1 MPGWAR
7 GEKSGEKGGDHNL
20 SSHFDFELEGTK
32 QKGVTSISGLEN
44 ALATVDFVN
53 GNDTTVRS
61 RVARNKSG
69 NLLVKRYYTAA
80 DDDWVQYHQTHQ
92 SGQTK
97 RGTASVILKNMAGE
111 DTGRFDLMEVQPIRW
126 KLGELRSDQS
136 GNLEEEL
143 ELKFETV
150 KYTSM
155 AK

>member
-1 MPGWAR
+1 MAGWAR
-7 GEKSGEKGGDHNL
+7 QEKSGEKGGDHNL

-44 ALATVDFVN
+44 ALQTVDFVN
-53 GNDTTVRS
+53 GHDTTVRS

-69 NLLVKRYYTAA
+69 NLVVKRYYTAG
-80 DDDWVQYHQTHQ
+80 DDDWVQYHQTHLR
-92 SGQTK
+92 GETK

-111 DTGRFDLMEVQPIRW
+111 DSGRFDLMEVQPIRW
-126 KLGELRSDQS
+126 KLGELRSDTS

>member
-7 GEKSGEKGGDHNL
+7 AEKSGEKGGDHNL
-20 SSHFDFELEGTK
+20 SSHFDLEIEGTR
-32 QKGVTSISGLEN
+32 QKGVTSVTGLEN
-44 ALATVDFVN
+44 ALQTVDFVN

-69 NLLVKRYYTAA
+69 NLVARRHYTSG
-80 DDDWVQYHQTHQ
+80 DDDWVQYFQMHQK
-92 SGQTK
+92 GDTK

-126 KLGELRSDQS
+126 KLGDLKSDQS

>member
-1 MPGWAR
+1 MPGWGR
-7 GEKSGEKGGDHNL
+7 SEKSGEHGGDHNL
-20 SSHFDFELEGTK
+20 SSHFDLEIEGTT

-44 ALATVDFVN
+44 ALQTVDFVN

>member
-1 MPGWAR
+1 MPGWGRA
-7 GEKSGEKGGDHNL
+7 EKSGEKGGDHNL

-32 QKGVTSISGLEN
+32 QKGVTSVSGLEN
-44 ALATVDFVN
+44 ALQTVDFVN

-69 NLLVKRYYTAA
+69 NLVVKRYYTAG
-80 DDDWVQYHQTHQ
+80 DDDWVQYHQTHLK
-92 SGQTK
+92 GETK
-97 RGTASVILKNMAGE
+97 RGTASVILKNMAGD

-126 KLGELRSDQS
+126 KLGELRSDTS

>member
-1 MPGWAR
+1 MPGWGRA
-7 GEKSGEKGGDHNL
+7 EKSGEKGGDHNL
-20 SSHFDFELEGTK
+20 SSHFDFELERPK
-32 QKGVTSISGLEN
+32 QKGVTSVAGLEN
-44 ALATVDFVN
+44 ALQTVDFVN

-69 NLLVKRYYTAA
+69 NLVVKRYYTSG
-80 DDDWVQYHQTHQ
+80 DDDWVQYHQTHLK
-92 SGQTK
+92 GDTK

-126 KLGELRSDQS
+126 KLGELRSDTS

>member
-1 MPGWAR
+1 M
-7 GEKSGEKGGDHNL
+7 
-20 SSHFDFELEGTK
+20 
-32 QKGVTSISGLEN
+32 TSVSGLEN
-44 ALATVDFVN
+44 ALQTVDFVN

-69 NLLVKRYYTAA
+69 NLVVKRYYTAG
-80 DDDWVQYHQTHQ
+80 DDDWVQYHQTHLK
-92 SGQTK
+92 GDTK

-126 KLGELRSDQS
+126 KLGELRSDTS

-143 ELKFETV
+143 EIKFETV
-150 KYTSM
+150 KYTPM

>member
-1 MPGWAR
+1 MGWPRA
-7 GEKSGEKGGDHNL
+7 EKSGEKGGDHNL

-32 QKGVTSISGLEN
+32 QKGVTSVSGLEN
-44 ALATVDFVN
+44 ALQTVDFVN

-69 NLLVKRYYTAA
+69 NLVVKRYYTAG
-80 DDDWVQYHQTHQ
+80 DDDWVQYHQTHLK
-92 SGQTK
+92 GDTK

-126 KLGELRSDQS
+126 KLGELRSDTS

-143 ELKFETV
+143 EIKFETV
-150 KYTSM
+150 KYTPM

>member
-7 GEKSGEKGGDHNL
+7 AEKSGERGGDHNL
-20 SSHFDFELEGTK
+20 SSHFDLEIEGTR
-32 QKGVTSISGLEN
+32 QKGVTQISGLES
-44 ALATVDFVN
+44 ALQTVDFVN

-69 NLLVKRYYTAA
+69 NLVARRHYTSA
-80 DDDWVQYHQTHQ
+80 DNDWVEYFQLHQK
-92 SGQTK
+92 GDTK
-97 RGTASVILKNMAGE
+97 RGTASVILKNMAGD

-126 KLGELRSDQS
+126 KLGDLKSDQS